1 MTDEELRTLVVSN
14 AEATR
19 ELRTIVE
26 RQTQRIE
33 SQERII
39 TDGLANLRS
48 ICESQL
54 NNIENQRESIGHN
67 AQMMAD
73 AMEMAAIAQQMAAK
87 SQEVASQSQETAAI
101 ALRVSAE
108 TTRNIAR
115 SEQILGIVIR
125 DAQADR
131 VRFGKLE
138 GQN

>member
-1 MTDEELRTLVVSN
+1 MTDEELRTLVGSLAVSTASN
-14 AEATR
+14 TEAIR
-19 ELRTIVE
+19 ELRISSE
-26 RQTQRIE
+26 N
-33 SQERII
+33 QERTIRE
-39 TDGLANLRS
+39 GLADLRS

-54 NNIENQRESIGHN
+54 SSIENQRESIGHN